1 MSGDKFKIKLGDQA
15 IGIAEDMPVENIEKT
30 TENFD
35 NALNE
40 YIANSTV
47 VLYRRVKN
55 KYYFRNKKLKLI
67 VEFHTP
73 VNIMHNKPILISSLL

>member
-1 MSGDKFKIKLGDQA
+1 MSGDKFKIKLGEQV
-15 IGIAEDMPVENIEKT
+15 IGIAEDMPAENIKKT

-55 KYYFRNKKLKLI
+55 KYYFRNQKLKLI

-73 VNIMHNKPILISSLL
+73 VNIMHNEPILISSLL